1 MTTASPSA
9 TGTSSFIPA
18 VRVPVAWTLGGL
30 GAGLALGIVLEGRA
44 AAGWVLPLADLV
56 GTLWLRALQMTIV
69 PLVAALL
76 VIGIVQTV
84 LAARA
89 GRIALISLGMFA
101 AVLTTGTVFTAFAMP
116 ALLEAVPIPESAA
129 AALRSGLASAAPADE
144 RLALLDDPQEW
155 ALFSEPEPVRD
166 GRRPACWSSSV
177 VFEGMHCAACAISIE
192 DALRRVPGVRE
203 VQVSAASHRGRV
215 VWASDQTRPSQWMQ
229 ASAAAGYPV
238 LPANDAH
245 AHERRRREARRM
257 VWRVAVA
264 GLCMMQVMMY
274 ATPAYV
280 AEPGDIT
287 PDMLQL
293 LRWASWVLSLPVIL
307 FACTPFFSAAW
318 RDVRQRRIGMDL
330 PVALGMLG
338 TFVVSSLGTFEPE
351 GPFGAEVYF
360 DSLTMFVF
368 FLLMGRWMELR
379 MRERTAGA
387 LEAVLNRLPESVRR
401 RAVDGRW
408 ERVSIRRLAVG
419 DVVEVLPGEA
429 LPGDGTVLAG
439 QTQVDEALLTGE
451 SRPLSRG
458 VGDAVIAGSHN
469 LSGRIELRVEQV
481 GAATRYAQIVALMQ
495 SASVHKPAMAEL
507 ADRLAKPFLLAVL
520 LASLAAAVAWWPQG
534 PGHAVM
540 VAVAVLVVTCPCALS
555 LATPAAMLA
564 AAGALARSGVLVR
577 NLQALQSLSEV
588 DTVVFDKTGTL
599 TLDSFSVAQLHRRE
613 GVTEDEVWH
622 LAERMAAHSLHPVS
636 RAMNA
641 QARQRRLALG
651 RPAGMDSL
659 PAGWVLTEHP
669 GRGLEAHWPAAADM
683 GTGTGEQGS
692 LRWGSARF
700 CDAPPLA
707 SDRLQVSLAD
717 AQGWLATFEL
727 HETLRPEAA
736 QVVAALQRQGLAVQ
750 VLSGDA
756 QPAVAEVAG
765 SLGIAR
771 FRGACSPQDKL
782 QAIQALQQQGH
793 KVAMVGDGLNDG
805 PVLAGANV
813 SFALGQALALTQ
825 SKADMVLMSG
835 RLDLLESTWV
845 RSRQTMRVV
854 RQNLAWSVAYNAACV
869 PLALLGWLP
878 AWAAGLG
885 MALSSL
891 LVVLNALRLSAGLAP
906 ALAWGQGDV
915 N

>member
-1 MTTASPSA
+1 MTVPR
-9 TGTSSFIPA
+9 A
-18 VRVPVAWTLGGL
+18 VGDG
-30 GAGLALGIVLEGRA
+30 
-44 AAGWVLPLADLV
+44 PL
-56 GTLWLRALQMTIV
+56 R
-69 PLVAALL
+69 
-76 VIGIVQTV
+76 
-84 LAARA
+84 
-89 GRIALISLGMFA
+89 
-101 AVLTTGTVFTAFAMP
+101 
-116 ALLEAVPIPESAA
+116 
-129 AALRSGLASAAPADE
+129 
-144 RLALLDDPQEW
+144 LLDEPDEWPQFSQPDPEQ
-155 ALFSEPEPVRD
+155 D
-166 GRRPACWSSSV
+166 GCWSSSV

-192 DALRRVPGVRE
+192 DALRQVPGVKS

-215 VWASDQTRPSQWMQ
+215 VWSAHQTRPSLWMQ
-229 ASAAAGYPV
+229 ASAAAGYKAV
-238 LPANDAH
+238 PANDAH
-245 AHERRRREARRM
+245 AHERRRQEARRM

-274 ATPAYV
+274 ATPVYM
-280 AEPGDIT
+280 AEAGDIT

-293 LRWASWVLSLPVIL
+293 LRWASWVLSLPVVL
-307 FACTPFFSAAW
+307 FSCTPFFAAAW
-318 RDVRQRRIGMDL
+318 QDLKLRRIGMDL
-330 PVALGMLG
+330 PVAIGMLG

-379 MRERTAGA
+379 MREKTAGA
-387 LEAVLNRLPESVRR
+387 LEAVLNRLPDSVSRR
-401 RAVDGRW
+401 SPDGTW
-408 ERVSIRRLAVG
+408 ERVSLRRLAVG

-429 LPGDGTVLAG
+429 FAADGTLIAG

-451 SRPLSRG
+451 SRPLARQT
-458 VGDAVIAGSHN
+458 GDAVIAGSHN
-469 LSGRIELRVEQV
+469 LSGRVELRVEQV
-481 GAATRYAQIVALMQ
+481 GAATRYAQIVALME

-507 ADRLAKPFLLAVL
+507 ADRLAKPFLMAVL
-520 LASLAAAVAWWPQG
+520 LAALTAAIVWWPQG
-534 PGHAVM
+534 PGHAIM

-577 NLQALQSLSEV
+577 HLQALQSLSEV

-599 TLDSFSVAQLHRRE
+599 TQDSFGVAQLHLRP
-613 GVTEDEVWH
+613 GVTPDQAWQ

-636 RAMNA
+636 RAMSA
-641 QARQRRLALG
+641 QARERRRGLGQDGEADSWPEGWTMTELPGQGLQALW
-651 RPAGMDSL
+651 PL
-659 PAGWVLTEHP
+659 PAG
-669 GRGLEAHWPAAADM
+669 G
-683 GTGTGEQGS
+683 QGS

-700 CDAPPLA
+700 CNAPERG

-717 AQGWLATFEL
+717 TDGWLATFEL

-736 QVVAALQRQGLAVQ
+736 QVVAALRQLGLSLQ

-756 QPAVAEVAG
+756 EPAVADVAA
-765 SLGIAR
+765 SLGLDQ

-782 QAIQALQQQGH
+782 QAIQVLQRQGH

-805 PVLAGANV
+805 PVLAGADV

-835 RLDLLESTWV
+835 RLDLLVQTLL
-845 RSRQTMRVV
+845 RSRQSMRVV
-854 RQNLAWSVAYNAACV
+854 RQNLAWSVAYNTACV

-891 LVVLNALRLSAGLAP
+891 LVVLNALRLSSALTLTPAP
-906 ALAWGQGDV
+906 ALRVGTC
-915 N
+915 

>member
-1 MTTASPSA
+1 M
-9 TGTSSFIPA
+9 A
-18 VRVPVAWTLGGL
+18 VPC
-30 GAGLALGIVLEGRA
+30 
-44 AAGWVLPLADLV
+44 AAGDAH
-56 GTLWLRALQMTIV
+56 LR
-69 PLVAALL
+69 
-76 VIGIVQTV
+76 
-84 LAARA
+84 
-89 GRIALISLGMFA
+89 
-101 AVLTTGTVFTAFAMP
+101 
-116 ALLEAVPIPESAA
+116 
-129 AALRSGLASAAPADE
+129 
-144 RLALLDDPQEW
+144 LLDDPDEWPQFSQPDPAQEGSW
-155 ALFSEPEPVRD
+155 T
-166 GRRPACWSSSV
+166 SSV

-192 DALRRVPGVRE
+192 DALRRVPGVQS

-215 VWASDQTRPSQWMQ
+215 VWSAQQTRPSLWMQ
-229 ASAAAGYPV
+229 ASAAAGYKAV
-238 LPANDAH
+238 PANDAH
-245 AHERRRREARRM
+245 AHERRRQEARRM

-280 AEPGDIT
+280 AEAGDIT

-307 FACTPFFSAAW
+307 FSCTPFFAAAW
-318 RDVRQRRIGMDL
+318 QDLKQRRIGMDL

-338 TFVVSSLGTFEPE
+338 TFAVSSLGTFEPT

-379 MRERTAGA
+379 MREKTAGA
-387 LEAVLNRLPESVRR
+387 LEAVLNRLPDSVSRR
-401 RAVDGRW
+401 SAGGAW

-429 LPGDGTVLAG
+429 FAGDGTLLAG

-451 SRPLSRG
+451 SRPLTRQ

-469 LSGRIELRVEQV
+469 LSGRVELRVEQV
-481 GAATRYAQIVALMQ
+481 GAATRYAQIVALME

-520 LASLAAAVAWWPQG
+520 LASLAAAIAWWPQG

-577 NLQALQSLSEV
+577 HLQALQSLSQV

-599 TLDSFSVAQLHRRE
+599 TLDSFGVARLHLRD
-613 GVTEDEVWH
+613 GVTQDEAWH

-636 RAMNA
+636 RAMSA
-641 QARQRRLALG
+641 QARARRLSQG
-651 RPAGMDSL
+651 QGGEMETL

-669 GRGLEAHWPAAADM
+669 GQGLQAQWPLPAGA
-683 GTGTGEQGS
+683 QGS
-692 LRWGSARF
+692 LRWGAARF
-700 CDAPPLA
+700 CNAPALCA
-707 SDRLQVSLAD
+707 DRLQVSLAD
-717 AQGWLATFEL
+717 EQGWLATFEL

-736 QVVAALQRQGLAVQ
+736 RVVVALRGHGLSVQ

-756 QPAVAEVAG
+756 APAVAEVAA
-765 SLGIAR
+765 SLGIEQ

-782 QAIQALQQQGH
+782 QAIQALQQAGH

-805 PVLAGANV
+805 PVLAGADV

-835 RLDLLESTWV
+835 RLDLLEQTLV
-845 RSRQTMRVV
+845 RSRQTLRVV
-854 RQNLAWSVAYNAACV
+854 RQNLAWSMVYNAACV

-891 LVVLNALRLSAGLAP
+891 LVVLNALRLSAALDVGQAP
-906 ALAWGQGDV
+906 VAGHFLD
-915 N
+915 

>member
-1 MTTASPSA
+1 MRSAQLAEDVLHLPPSV
-9 TGTSSFIPA
+9 A
-18 VRVPVAWTLGGL
+18 VD
-30 GAGLALGIVLEGRA
+30 EH
-44 AAGWVLPLADLV
+44 
-56 GTLWLRALQMTIV
+56 LR
-69 PLVAALL
+69 
-76 VIGIVQTV
+76 
-84 LAARA
+84 
-89 GRIALISLGMFA
+89 
-101 AVLTTGTVFTAFAMP
+101 
-116 ALLEAVPIPESAA
+116 
-129 AALRSGLASAAPADE
+129 
-144 RLALLDDPQEW
+144 LLDDPQEW
-155 ALFSEPEPVRD
+155 SQFSQPEPAQD
-166 GRRPACWSSSV
+166 GCWASSV

-192 DALRRVPGVRE
+192 DALRQVPGVQS

-215 VWASDQTRPSQWMQ
+215 VWSSRQTQPSLWMQ
-229 ASAAAGYPV
+229 ASAAAGYKAV
-238 LPANDAH
+238 PANDAH
-245 AHERRRREARRM
+245 AHERRRQEARRM

-280 AEPGDIT
+280 AEAGDIT

-307 FACTPFFSAAW
+307 FSCTPFFAAAW
-318 RDVRQRRIGMDL
+318 QDLKQRRIGMDL

-379 MRERTAGA
+379 MRSSTAGA
-387 LEAVLNRLPESVRR
+387 LEAVLNRLPDSVNRR
-401 RAVDGRW
+401 TADGGW

-419 DVVEVLPGEA
+419 DVLEVLPGEA
-429 LPGDGTVLAG
+429 FAGDGTLLAG

-451 SRPLSRG
+451 SRPLSRQ

-469 LSGRIELRVEQV
+469 LSGRVELRVEQV
-481 GAATRYAQIVALMQ
+481 GAATRYAQIVALME
-495 SASVHKPAMAEL
+495 SAAVHKPAMAEL

-599 TLDSFSVAQLHRRE
+599 TLDSFSVAQLHRRA

-651 RPAGMDSL
+651 RPAGVDSL

-669 GRGLEAHWPAAADM
+669 GQGLEAHWPVASDAS
-683 GTGTGEQGS
+683 TGEQGS

-765 SLGIAR
+765 SLGIDR

-782 QAIQALQQQGH
+782 QGIQALQQQGH

-805 PVLAGANV
+805 PVLAGADV